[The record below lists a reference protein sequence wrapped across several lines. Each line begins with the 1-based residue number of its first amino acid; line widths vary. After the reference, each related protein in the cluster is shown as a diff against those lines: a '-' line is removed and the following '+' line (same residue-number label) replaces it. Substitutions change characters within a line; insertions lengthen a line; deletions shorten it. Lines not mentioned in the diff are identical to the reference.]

1 MIEIEVE
8 MDSDVAS
15 AELAGSAE
23 GISEEI
29 ARIQGA
35 PHHVT
40 VWCVYGTLGC

>member
-35 PHHVT
+35 PHPSAF
-40 VWCVYGTLGC
+40 WCVYVTLGC